1 MNIQGFYTGREFDA
15 DTFFGAHP
23 YEGGTHFAVW
33 APSARDVKVI
43 TSGLSD
49 GSWAEWQMHRS
60 CSGCWEADAAGVMR
74 GTCYQYRVCGA
85 DGSVVDHC
93 DPYGTAMTLRPD
105 GRSIVWGAPTCQW
118 TDSAWMAK
126 RSKNFDA
133 PLNIYEAQAGSWRC
147 KEDGTP
153 YTYSELAKQLP
164 AYLKENGYTH
174 LELMPLSEYPFDGS
188 WGYQTTGFFAPTSRY
203 GTPDELCTLIDAC
216 HAADIGVIFDF
227 VPVHFAVDE
236 YGLKHFDGTALYEYP
251 AAAVGE
257 SEWGSCNFMHSR
269 GEIRCFLQSAA
280 DYWLRTF
287 HADGLRMDAVS
298 RLIYWQG
305 DPARGV
311 NGSTLEFLKNM
322 NQGLQQRHPTAML
335 IAEDSTNFEKVT
347 APVEYGGL
355 GFDYKWDLGW
365 MNDTLDYFKKTPE
378 ERKSNLGK
386 LTFSMMYFCREH
398 YILPFS
404 HDENVHGKATILQKM
419 YGEYEDKFPQGRALY
434 LYMAIHPGK
443 MLDFM
448 GNEFG
453 QLREYD
459 ESREQDWLLL
469 DYTVP
474 DDVALVVAFG
484 LHQSRVVGVDVPAGG
499 LFLGKVHRG
508 ALDRQFAAGGHA
520 VLVSFQ
526 IGVGVH
532 ADAVAQ
538 GRAAAVAVQV
548 KVAVVGNVAD
558 GGSIGGGAVT
568 DHQALFHQAVLDLQI
583 KVAGE
588 SVGAGGLW
596 AVIVTL
602 SVSPRVTSAVN
613 RAWLKPCRPLC
624 RQLPALLGVTWTI
637 SSYRGNWRRQCGWQ
651 SGPRQRPCCRCSV
664 RNPGQW
670 GSPAPRRWGC
680 PCGPAQ

>member
-1 MNIQGFYTGREFDA
+1 MNYPVIPRAFFNGDCFDA
-15 DTFFGAHP
+15 YRILGAHP
-23 YEGGTHFAVW
+23 CTDSNGAEGWRFAVW
-33 APSARDVKVI
+33 APGATAVEVCGGFDGWERGVPMEKADTGVWSAFI
-43 TSGLSD
+43 PGL
-49 GSWAEWQMHRS
+49 AE
-60 CSGCWEADAAGVMR
+60 GDL
-74 GTCYQYRVCGA
+74 YKYRVHGA
-85 DGSVVDHC
+85 DGSTVMRS
-93 DPYGTAMTLRPD
+93 DPYAFATELRPGTASKLTKLD
-105 GRSIVWGAPTCQW
+105 FTFDD
-118 TDSAWMAK
+118 TAWMERRDK
-126 RSKNFDA
+126 CRNR
-133 PLNIYEAQAGSWRC
+133 PLNIYELHAGSWKHKPGATRP
-147 KEDGTP
+147 DGSDGW
-153 YTYSELAKQLP
+153 YNYEELARELIPWLLEHHFTHVELLP
-164 AYLKENGYTH
+164 LAEH
-174 LELMPLSEYPFDGS
+174 PFDGS

-236 YGLKHFDGTALYEYP
+236 YGLKRFDGTALYEYP

-386 LTFSMMYFCREH
+386 LTFSMMYFWREH

-419 YGEYEDKFPQGRALY
+419 YGEYQDKFPQGRALY

-469 DYTVP
+469 DYPIHEAFANYRRTLNELYRKYDAFWSGEYNPDHFLWLDCDHPELDACAILRKGQEATV
-474 DDVALVVAFG
+474 
-484 LHQSRVVGVDVPAGG
+484 
-499 LFLGKVHRG
+499 
-508 ALDRQFAAGGHA
+508 FAAFNFGDTELKDYELTLPGKGKITPLLNSDWNCFGGRTARPKALRSKTTTGSVKLTLAPYSAQLYRFEPA
-520 VLVSFQ
+520 VEKE
-526 IGVGVH
+526 
-532 ADAVAQ
+532 A
-538 GRAAAVAVQV
+538 
-548 KVAVVGNVAD
+548 K
-558 GGSIGGGAVT
+558 
-568 DHQALFHQAVLDLQI
+568 
-583 KVAGE
+583 
-588 SVGAGGLW
+588 
-596 AVIVTL
+596 
-602 SVSPRVTSAVN
+602 
-613 RAWLKPCRPLC
+613 
-624 RQLPALLGVTWTI
+624 
-637 SSYRGNWRRQCGWQ
+637 
-651 SGPRQRPCCRCSV
+651 
-664 RNPGQW
+664 
-670 GSPAPRRWGC
+670 
-680 PCGPAQ
+680 